1 MTIAHLLEDFGESLR
16 GTAISITDISLEE
29 ERLAAFETGYQAG
42 WDDAVKSQKE
52 DERRITADLAQ
63 NLQDLTFTY
72 EEAYAA
78 VLNALHPLLEQMVA
92 TVLPPLSQDTLAPRL
107 AEILQEKALDH
118 GRQPIVIAAAP
129 GDMNR
134 METLTET
141 LPGLDITLAEDDTL
155 APGQIFLRFGET
167 EEEVNLDSVLR
178 AIEHAVSGFF
188 EENRKAIA

>member
-1 MTIAHLLEDFGESLR
+1 MTISHLLEDFGESLR
-16 GTAISITDISLEE
+16 GAAISITDISLEE

-52 DERRITADLAQ
+52 DERRIAADLAQ

-129 GDMNR
+129 GDMTR
-134 METLTET
+134 METLIET
-141 LPGLDITLAEDDTL
+141 LPGLDIALAEDDTL

-167 EEEVNLDSVLR
+167 EEEINLDSVLR

-188 EENRKAIA
+188 QENRKAIA

>member
-16 GTAISITDISLEE
+16 GAPISITDISLEE
-29 ERLAAFETGYQAG
+29 ERLSSFENGYQAG

-52 DERRITADLAQ
+52 DERRIAADLAQ

-78 VLNALHPLLEQMVA
+78 VLNSLHPLLEQMVA

-107 AEILQEKALDH
+107 AEILQEKVRDH
-118 GRQPIVIAAAP
+118 GRQTIVIAVAP
-129 GDMNR
+129 GDLTR
-134 METLTET
+134 IETLIET
-141 LPGLDITLAEDDTL
+141 LPDLDISLTEDDTL

-167 EEEVNLDSVLR
+167 EEEINLDSVLR

>member
-1 MTIAHLLEDFGESLR
+1 MTISHLLEDFGESLR
-16 GTAISITDISLEE
+16 GTAISITDITLEE

-42 WDDAVKSQKE
+42 WDDAVKSQAE
-52 DERRITADLAQ
+52 DERRIAADLAQ

-78 VLNALHPLLEQMVA
+78 VLNSLRPLLEQMIA
-92 TVLPPLSQDTLAPRL
+92 SVLPPLGRETLAPRL
-107 AEILQEKALDH
+107 AEILQERVRDH
-118 GRQPIVIAAAP
+118 GRQTILLAVAP
-129 GDMNR
+129 GDVTR
-134 METLTET
+134 LETLTET
-141 LPGLDITLAEDDTL
+141 LPGLDIALAEDDTL

-167 EEEVNLDSVLR
+167 EEEINLDSVLR